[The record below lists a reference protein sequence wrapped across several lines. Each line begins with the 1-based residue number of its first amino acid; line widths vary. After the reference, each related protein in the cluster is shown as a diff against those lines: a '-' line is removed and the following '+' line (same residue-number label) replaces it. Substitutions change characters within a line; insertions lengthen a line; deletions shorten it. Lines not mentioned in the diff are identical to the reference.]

1 MSSSSSSRNR
11 VSTTSSL
18 SITNDKTRSSHNKT
32 PSKIRPSIFLIDG
45 NHNGK
50 KIRHD
55 FYGNEIVKGNKNC
68 KISFID
74 TVTSCKLAEV
84 IIVDNQNGNVKT
96 TCECNS
102 SCVIC

>member
-50 KIRHD
+50 RLDMIFMGMR
-55 FYGNEIVKGNKNC
+55 
-68 KISFID
+68 
-74 TVTSCKLAEV
+74 
-84 IIVDNQNGNVKT
+84 
-96 TCECNS
+96 
-102 SCVIC
+102 

>member
-11 VSTTSSL
+11 VTTTSSL

-32 PSKIRPSIFLIDG
+32 PSKIRASIFLIDG

-55 FYGNEIVKGNKNC
+55 FYGNEIVKGNK
-68 KISFID
+68 
-74 TVTSCKLAEV
+74 TVRFLSL
-84 IIVDNQNGNVKT
+84 IQ
-96 TCECNS
+96 
-102 SCVIC
+102 